1 MTRPPMIK
9 FLPVLIVGLLICYA
23 VTGNAQNP
31 TTHEDEEAIKKVIAG
46 TTEAFNKH
54 DAKAFARFYTPDAE
68 LGDCA
73 RGADEG
79 SGRD

>member
-23 VTGNAQNP
+23 VTGTAQNP
-31 TTHEDEEAIKKVIAG
+31 TTHEDEDAIKKVVAG

-54 DAKAFARFYTPDAE
+54 DASLRALLYPGCRI
-68 LGDCA
+68 G
-73 RGADEG
+73 
-79 SGRD
+79 